1 MRNFTMDSSFGANAK
16 TLACFRAIHFK
27 VQTVPYQHTVRACN
41 ALQENGAAHGPRQAG
56 NADYHVFDE
65 SVKMDVRK
73 TRKKLEGSEKT
84 SLQLHQ
90 FVLVLKN
97 PFAN

>member
-1 MRNFTMDSSFGANAK
+1 MDSSFGANSK

-27 VQTVPYQHTVRACN
+27 VQTVPYQHTVRACH

-73 TRKKLEGSEKT
+73 ARNTRKKLEGSEKT

-90 FVLVLKN
+90 FVWVLKN
-97 PFAN
+97 PCAN